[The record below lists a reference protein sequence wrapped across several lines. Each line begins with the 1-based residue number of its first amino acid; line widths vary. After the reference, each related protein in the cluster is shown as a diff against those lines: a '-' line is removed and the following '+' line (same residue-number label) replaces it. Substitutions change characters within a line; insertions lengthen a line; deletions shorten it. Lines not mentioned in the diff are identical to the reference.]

1 MREAAH
7 DRPTRN
13 RLSLTERSPDSAD
26 KGRGGTLAR
35 HRIPLFNEW
44 ENKWA
49 DVAGRVLE
57 QIERKE
63 IRGRVISIAAIAE
76 ADDALGSEPGEYLW
90 TILDGYN

>member
-13 RLSLTERSPDSAD
+13 RLSLRSGAPTARIKAEEVPWLDTEN
-26 KGRGGTLAR
+26 
-35 HRIPLFNEW
+35 PLFNEW

-76 ADDALGSEPGEYLW
+76 ADDALGREPGEYLY
-90 TILDGYN
+90 DPGGYN